1 MEIFNV
7 GGPELILLLF
17 FAGVLLGPRRMVL
30 MAREIGEFLNQI
42 KLISRNLTKEL
53 NREIDLLDREMRITQ
68 PAQLVQKAESNGV
81 EVTASDSQLDKAKST
96 EISGTDGG
104 NHSSNGHVST
114 ESSKAEED
122 SHLPEAYKRFIED
135 FPGEGLDNESLETE
149 GMEKQS
155 LEVEGLEEERLE
167 IPASSSIAGAPT
179 D

>member
-81 EVTASDSQLDKAKST
+81 EVAASDSQLDKAGPT
-96 EISGTDGG
+96 ELSNSGGG

-135 FPGEGLDNESLETE
+135 FPGEGLDNESLAMEAME
-149 GMEKQS
+149 EPGMEIK
-155 LEVEGLEEERLE
+155 
-167 IPASSSIAGAPT
+167 SSSSVAGAHT